1 MARNGLHN
9 SAGAMLWN
17 NNDLPL
23 HDTVAMLL
31 AKPGHRAHRAGFGD
45 SGRPSA
51 EARGKRLPGGHF
63 TDRRGH
69 AERVHMYPRHTVIR
83 HRHSALYGD
92 GPRHARNR
100 LAGRSPLPRRQHR
113 LQTADSG
120 EHRPRALR
128 LTGGSGA
135 EGEEDTELNFH
146 GAFPGSGRVVLFS
159 RSVPGISSCTLSL
172 GFSINSRRPP
182 AALRPIS
189 KSSTSME
196 LIQFLLL
203 TKP

>member
-1 MARNGLHN
+1 M
-9 SAGAMLWN
+9 
-17 NNDLPL
+17 
-23 HDTVAMLL
+23 
-31 AKPGHRAHRAGFGD
+31 
-45 SGRPSA
+45 
-51 EARGKRLPGGHF
+51 
-63 TDRRGH
+63 
-69 AERVHMYPRHTVIR
+69 HMYPRHTVIAIDYPR
-83 HRHSALYGD
+83 YMETALD
-92 GPRHARNR
+92 M
-100 LAGRSPLPRRQHR
+100 LETVWAGRSPLPRRQHR

-135 EGEEDTELNFH
+135 EGEEDTEPNFH

-159 RSVPGISSCTLSL
+159 RSVPGISSRTRSL
-172 GFSINSRRPP
+172 GFSINSRRLQ